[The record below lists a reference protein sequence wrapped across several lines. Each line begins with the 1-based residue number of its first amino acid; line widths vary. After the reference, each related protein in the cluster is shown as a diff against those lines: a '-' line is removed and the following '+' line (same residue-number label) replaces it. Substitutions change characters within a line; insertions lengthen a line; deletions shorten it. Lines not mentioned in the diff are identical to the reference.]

1 MLSPVSMRNIFFKYC
16 FVLFRELRKVV
27 DDGRTGG
34 IVRPGR
40 PELLQLA
47 YHNSLPF
54 VGKTGITAVADRPAS
69 LRIIGFLKQG
79 CRASSFCFSQKYSIF
94 LVAN

>member
-1 MLSPVSMRNIFFKYC
+1 MGSKTAKNCVYVICTWPLGCLLFFLSLH
-16 FVLFRELRKVV
+16 VLFRELRKVV

-54 VGKTGITAVADRPAS
+54 VGKTGITVVPVAD
-69 LRIIGFLKQG
+69 
-79 CRASSFCFSQKYSIF
+79 
-94 LVAN
+94 